1 MLLVPAQKLVRSK
14 SGLFF
19 VINLKSQVGRE
30 TTAARKGKKKAQSK
44 LKLNEIA
51 NLSCL
56 VISLAHDM
64 FPLRVLD
71 KEKLLS
77 QSMDYSA
84 IILIHC
90 FSSFPD
96 SQQTGD

>member
-64 FPLRVLD
+64 FP
-71 KEKLLS
+71 
-77 QSMDYSA
+77 SA
-84 IILIHC
+84 
-90 FSSFPD
+90 F
-96 SQQTGD
+96 